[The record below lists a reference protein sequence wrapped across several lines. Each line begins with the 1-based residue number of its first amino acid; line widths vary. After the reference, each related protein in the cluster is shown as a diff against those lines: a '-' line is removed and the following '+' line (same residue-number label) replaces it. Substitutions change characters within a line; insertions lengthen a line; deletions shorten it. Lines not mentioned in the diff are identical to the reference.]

1 MKKRNVG
8 LIVAII
14 VIAVVIIV
22 IGVLAA
28 LYFFTDLF
36 KTEEQLF
43 WKYLSKNSQV
53 LDIMSNE
60 NAEIQEQWKKENS
73 YTSQGSLKL
82 NVTNN
87 SGTKEITL
95 GTTSK
100 HNNSNGRTYSDMTLY
115 NEGEELLK
123 ASYINSG
130 DIYAVQCQDI
140 YEPYYIGFR
149 NSNLKEFATN
159 MGLSEEEIAQIPDSI
174 PFDMINNQTQLT
186 EKEMQYLVV
195 TYGKI
200 LMDNIADEKYSKI
213 EKTNISIENQ
223 NYEAVGYSL
232 TLNQD
237 DIKQIVVAIL
247 TKAKDDEQTIAIL
260 NKLISD
266 ENQTEQINVQE
277 ILEQSLN
284 DLQNQNFEET
294 TITISVYH
302 EGNKII
308 KTQINL
314 NNIAEFT
321 MDLNMNQE
329 DKNYLA
335 FTAEAAVNDSE
346 NEAQGTVMQFTMEKQ
361 ILNSI
366 VYYTTNITSGVSDY
380 QITMNTTLG
389 NIVNNQME
397 NNSKITIIN
406 SDATVEASYAKTIQL
421 ATEEVEIQELTD
433 TNSVIINNYPAEQLN
448 TFFTQISENSSRVL
462 TDKIGQLNI
471 QMADYKDILNYAGG
485 LMSSF
490 ITIINA
496 NGVEQPVGIIGITMM
511 TTVNATVENSM
522 KKLDE
527 VYNSNNEFEKIAI
540 NEKMTTIQQLIQI
553 DYLSGKDF
561 ADINTVKTFLKEQ
574 FLNDYEIV
582 DFGDISF
589 NSSTQK
595 LEGSITIVYNNNM
608 YLLNFTNMTVDIKK
622 DQTNNNNAESVINAL
637 NAQSNRNF

>member
-14 VIAVVIIV
+14 VIAVIIVV

-130 DIYAVQCQDI
+130 DIYAVQCKDI

-159 MGLSEEEIAQIPDSI
+159 MGLSEEEVTQIPDSL
-174 PFDMINNQTQLT
+174 PFDVINNQTQLT

-213 EKTNISIENQ
+213 EKTNISIEDQ

-237 DIKQIVVAIL
+237 DINQIAVAIL
-247 TKAKDDEQTIAIL
+247 TKAKDDEQTIDIL

-266 ENQTEQINVQE
+266 ENQTEQVNVQE

-294 TITISVYH
+294 IITISVYH

-308 KTQINL
+308 KTQITL
-314 NNIAEFT
+314 NDIAEFT
-321 MDLNMNQE
+321 VDLNMSQK

-335 FTAEAAVNDSE
+335 FIAEAAVDDSE
-346 NEAQGTVMQFTMEKQ
+346 NEAQGTVMQLTMEKQ

-366 VYYTTNITSGVSDY
+366 VYYNTNITSDVIDY

-433 TNSVIINNYPAEQLN
+433 TNSVVINNYPAEQLN
-448 TFFTQISENSSRVL
+448 TFFTQISEKSARVL

-471 QMADYKDILNYAGG
+471 QMTDYKDILNYTGG
-485 LMSSF
+485 MMSSF
-490 ITIINA
+490 IAIINA
-496 NGVEQPVGIIGITMM
+496 NGVEQHVGIVGITAVVAINE
-511 TTVNATVENSM
+511 TVNQSIQKYDTIN
-522 KKLDE
+522 
-527 VYNSNNEFEKIAI
+527 NSNNDIEETTI
-540 NEKMTTIQQLIQI
+540 NEKMMLIQQLIQI
-553 DYLSGKDF
+553 DYLSGTDF
-561 ADINTVKTFLKEQ
+561 TDVNTVRTLIEEQ
-574 FLNDYEIV
+574 FSSEYEIV
-582 DFGDISF
+582 DWGDISF
-589 NSSTQK
+589 NNSTQK
-595 LEGSITIVYNNNM
+595 LEGIMTIVYKNST
-608 YLLNFTNMTVDIKK
+608 YLLDFTNMTINIK
-622 DQTNNNNAESVINAL
+622 
-637 NAQSNRNF
+637 